1 MINSN
6 KCDKLNYD
14 MKLLGSKLNN
24 NNKNKAKWR
33 SMVYL
38 ELEHEIPWKELLQV
52 GYLMGAEID
61 HTHTQTKIS
70 LNKHE
75 IETQDAW
82 KDIKVCLPI
91 ISKKKEHTYCP

>member
-61 HTHTQTKIS
+61 HTHTNRDCIKQTWDRNTRRMKGYQS
-70 LNKHE
+70 L
-75 IETQDAW
+75 
-82 KDIKVCLPI
+82 
-91 ISKKKEHTYCP
+91 STYY

>member
-33 SMVYL
+33 SIGLFGVGTWNTL
-38 ELEHEIPWKELLQV
+38 KGTVASGIPDGCRNWS
-52 GYLMGAEID
+52 
-61 HTHTQTKIS
+61 HTHTNKDFIKQTWDRNTRRMKGYQS
-70 LNKHE
+70 L
-75 IETQDAW
+75 
-82 KDIKVCLPI
+82 
-91 ISKKKEHTYCP
+91 STYY